1 MKKVKTEKLGNL
13 KESLSTKNVRFGSY
27 STALIVVVIAIAV
40 AFNFVIGQ
48 IPEKF
53 TSIDLSPGKLYTI
66 GEKTKKLLKDL
77 DQDVTISVL
86 AEESTSDETLN
97 KLLQRYED
105 SSDHVAVKYVDPAVN
120 IGAAQTYSDS
130 SQNSLVVS
138 CGTKESVID
147 YYDIYQ
153 SDYSSY
159 YTTGSYSTSFDGEGQ
174 LTSAIANVT
183 SDDIPVLYSITGHG
197 EASVGSSVESLMRKQ
212 NITQSGLN
220 LMTSGGI
227 PEDCDCL
234 LINAPT
240 SDYSEAEAN
249 QIIEYL
255 DGGGRAIILAAY
267 TEDSMTNFSRILE
280 AYGMTLTDGI
290 VMESS
295 NHYYQYPMYVIP
307 GIESAELTSDLAE
320 ENANILIPQAF
331 GIKSTD
337 REDVTLTELLSSSS
351 GAYAK
356 KVVDGTI
363 STYEKEDGDEE
374 GPFAYAYL
382 AEKEA
387 ADTSADDSGDADTS
401 ADGSGDADTSADDS
415 GDVDT
420 SADDSDDADTEE
432 NAAESADASQSEGG
446 KVVLISAASLL
457 DESIT
462 GSFPQISNLDFYMNC
477 VASLCGD
484 GDDAENISIDA
495 KSLTPEYITVPSFQ
509 TVIWLVVTV
518 VIIPLVV
525 LIAGFI
531 IWFRRRKK

>member
-1 MKKVKTEKLGNL
+1 
-13 KESLSTKNVRFGSY
+13 
-27 STALIVVVIAIAV
+27 
-40 AFNFVIGQ
+40 
-48 IPEKF
+48 
-53 TSIDLSPGKLYTI
+53 
-66 GEKTKKLLKDL
+66 
-77 DQDVTISVL
+77 
-86 AEESTSDETLN
+86 
-97 KLLQRYED
+97 
-105 SSDHVAVKYVDPAVN
+105 
-120 IGAAQTYSDS
+120 
-130 SQNSLVVS
+130 
-138 CGTKESVID
+138 
-147 YYDIYQ
+147 
-153 SDYSSY
+153 
-159 YTTGSYSTSFDGEGQ
+159 
-174 LTSAIANVT
+174 
-183 SDDIPVLYSITGHG
+183 
-197 EASVGSSVESLMRKQ
+197 
-212 NITQSGLN
+212 
-220 LMTSGGI
+220 MTSGGI